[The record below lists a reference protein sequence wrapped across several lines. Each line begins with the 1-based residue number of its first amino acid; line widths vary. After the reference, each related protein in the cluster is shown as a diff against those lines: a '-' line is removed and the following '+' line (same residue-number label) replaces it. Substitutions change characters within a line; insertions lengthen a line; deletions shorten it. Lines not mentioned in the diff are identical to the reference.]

1 MANAIPEGYVEA
13 TWTGPYQ
20 AQILQ
25 HDGTLVDA
33 TPGDTTCIVPA
44 GEAKASDHW
53 RPVKADKPTLTEKAG
68 S

>member
-1 MANAIPEGYVEA
+1 MSARIPEGYVEA

-25 HDGTLVDA
+25 HDGVLVDA
-33 TPGDTTCIVPA
+33 TPDETVCVVPA

-53 RPVKADKPTLTEKAG
+53 KPLPTERPAKTEKAG